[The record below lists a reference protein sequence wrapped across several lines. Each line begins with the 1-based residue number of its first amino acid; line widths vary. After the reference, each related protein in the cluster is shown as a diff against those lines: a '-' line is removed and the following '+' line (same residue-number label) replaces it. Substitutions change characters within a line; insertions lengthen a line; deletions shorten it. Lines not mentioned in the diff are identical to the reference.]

1 MSSLK
6 KLNLFLLGLIV
17 LLVLVWLERPQP
29 NLKLVFCDVGQGDA
43 ELMIWKDQE
52 ILVDGGPNNRVLD
65 CLGRHLPFWDRK
77 IEVVIASHAEADHIT
92 GLIEVVKRYEVGE
105 FLAVK
110 EVNDTAQYE
119 SLETA
124 LSQRKTP
131 VKELIRGARVDAGP
145 IKLSWLWPEVAGSDR
160 LAWQETADYKVL
172 GVKTS
177 LNDFSQVI
185 EGSFGNFTWL
195 FPGDIDASVEN
206 KLVALGLPDVDLVK
220 VAHHGSKYSS
230 TAAFLKAVSPEL
242 AVIEVGKNSFGHPTQ
257 QTLDRLQAI
266 GAKVERTDQKG
277 DIVVVS
283 DGVNWRLME

>member
-29 NLKLVFCDVGQGDA
+29 NLKLVFCDVGQGDT
-43 ELMIWKDQE
+43 ELVVWKDQE

-77 IEVVIASHAEADHIT
+77 IEMVIASHAEADHIT

-119 SLETA
+119 SLEMA

-131 VKELIRGARVDAGP
+131 VKELIRGAKVSVGP